1 MNSETA
7 IVPIIRKFNRFY
19 TKVLGLLDKHLLD
32 SNFLFR
38 RLGFSMK
45 LVILR
50 VHSQHAYRATTT

>member
-32 SNFLFR
+32 SNFSL
-38 RLGFSMK
+38 SEA
-45 LVILR
+45 R
-50 VHSQHAYRATTT
+50 VLYEIGHSEGAQPACL